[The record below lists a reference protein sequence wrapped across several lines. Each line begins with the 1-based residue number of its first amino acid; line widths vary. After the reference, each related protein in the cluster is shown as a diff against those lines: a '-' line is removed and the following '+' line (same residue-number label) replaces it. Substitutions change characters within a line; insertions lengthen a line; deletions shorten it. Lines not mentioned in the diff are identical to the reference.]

1 MPYPHNTNP
10 RCFIR
15 PKTKSHR
22 RLKAL
27 LARPLPTSHQP
38 KCSQKLLCH
47 PLLTPSWIRQVFSHR
62 SPRREGHC
70 LMCWIIG
77 NTAGNQF
84 CGASISLGF
93 THACVLAHLK
103 VGARAVVC
111 HRWLV
116 LWTDKVLELIVTRHA
131 TVNVI
136 GICLHNTSNQWYFF
150 PWRSSFN
157 RGTDFCEKT
166 FYVVNQY
173 RPEKSILLFIND
185 ITSTCM
191 SHCHRFYE
199 VH

>member
-84 CGASISLGF
+84 CGASISLDF

-136 GICLHNTSNQWYFF
+136 GIWLHNTSHQWYFF
-150 PWRSSFN
+150 REEVLLTEG
-157 RGTDFCEKT
+157 RT
-166 FYVVNQY
+166 FV
-173 RPEKSILLFIND
+173 KKHSMLSINIALKNLYCY
-185 ITSTCM
+185 S
-191 SHCHRFYE
+191 
-199 VH
+199 